1 MTPAVQARI
10 FEPFFTTKKVGQGTG
25 LGLAVV
31 HGIVEQCGGY
41 VEVYSSP
48 GWGSTF
54 KIYLPAAEEPVA
66 GASQTMPGALPRSRG
81 ETVLLVED
89 EPSVRA
95 VTAVLLKGLGYRVL
109 EAPNA
114 EEALQL
120 MRPGQEKIDLLITD
134 LIMPG
139 KSGMELSDTLRSRDP
154 GLRVLFQSGYAG
166 EAVLCHCNLKPEI
179 AFLQKPF
186 SVNALAWKVREV
198 LDKHPLD

>member
-31 HGIVEQCGGY
+31 HGIVEQCGGH
-41 VEVYSSP
+41 VEVFSSP

-54 KIYLPAAEEPVA
+54 KIYLPAAEEAVA

-95 VTAVLLKGLGYRVL
+95 VTAILLKGLGYRVL
-109 EAPNA
+109 EAASA
-114 EEALQL
+114 EEALPL
-120 MRPGQEKIDLLITD
+120 VRPGQDKIDLLITD

-154 GLRVLFQSGYAG
+154 GLKVLFQSGYAG
-166 EAVLCHCNLKPEI
+166 EAVLRQGNLKSEI

-186 SVNALAWKVREV
+186 SVSALAWKVREV
-198 LDKHPLD
+198 LDKHPF